1 VLLVLR
7 IGDDLKKLRIAVDT
21 TAVLRRT
28 PTSTGDTTRVLAV
41 VVGRFEALMYENVLP
56 VVPERTTRNW

>member
-1 VLLVLR
+1 VLLVLG

-28 PTSTGDTTRVLAV
+28 PTFTGDTTRILAV
-41 VVGRFEALMYENVLP
+41 VVG
-56 VVPERTTRNW
+56 